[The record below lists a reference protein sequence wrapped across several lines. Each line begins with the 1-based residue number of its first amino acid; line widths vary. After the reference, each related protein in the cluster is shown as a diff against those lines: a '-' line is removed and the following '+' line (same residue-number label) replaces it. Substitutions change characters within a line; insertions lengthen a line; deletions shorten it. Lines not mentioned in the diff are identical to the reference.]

1 MPHGSVAHALLGLP
15 LELCKEQLDIDCF
28 RLLLEYQAEVVTTH
42 RVAVSTFHT
51 GCGTKPKSS
60 LSANMLKC
68 LSFLEHL
75 EEGRIGEHMGV
86 GLVS

>member
-1 MPHGSVAHALLGLP
+1 M
-15 LELCKEQLDIDCF
+15 
-28 RLLLEYQAEVVTTH
+28 VTNN

-60 LSANMLKC
+60 LSASMLKC

-75 EEGRIGEHMGV
+75 EVGRISEHMGV